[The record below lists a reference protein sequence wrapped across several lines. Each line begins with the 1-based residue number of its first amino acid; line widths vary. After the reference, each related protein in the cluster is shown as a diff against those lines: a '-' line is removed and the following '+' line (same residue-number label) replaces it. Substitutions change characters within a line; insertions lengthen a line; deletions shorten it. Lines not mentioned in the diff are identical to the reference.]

1 MDKLYKKILLAE
13 SHYRSRPWLKA
24 ISGEF
29 HITLLSIL
37 KSERKFYLKNNFQI
51 QNLIELDEE
60 ILNKNVENPKNII
73 LNFEKQNK
81 IIIAEFIQT
90 DRKLKRLNNDEI
102 LIYAAKLIKI
112 YEKYLSESQ
121 FKFCFMEI
129 TWFHEIIL
137 YFLCKKF
144 KIEVYS
150 PVRCKLSFN
159 KFYIFTD
166 YNRKNNIQI
175 KSKEDYSYDELKKE
189 IVLKL
194 PLKENIKLTQEKEFI
209 KLSKRN
215 SLNFDKIRV
224 LIDLLSRKYQGGF
237 YKYIHMSLSWY
248 IKYKIKCVLRK
259 HFFNS
264 FYRFDKCDYKNIKY
278 IYIPLHVQP
287 EAGIDLVG
295 RKYSNQIEFI
305 KRCATSLPVNY
316 HIIVKDHPHDFGRK
330 NSKYYKEIQ
339 SINNCLLVH
348 PRERVEEII
357 TNSDLVITIVGTT
370 SLEACLMGIPSLTA
384 VEMYY
389 SKLLVSR
396 NFNPYEEKLDEIIN
410 NKLNYWKNFRGTK
423 EFKELLLNI
432 FSNRFQG
439 NVSGADMN
447 KEVYNKENIINLLGL
462 FNYLYDR

>member
-1 MDKLYKKILLAE
+1 M
-13 SHYRSRPWLKA
+13 
-24 ISGEF
+24 
-29 HITLLSIL
+29 
-37 KSERKFYLKNNFQI
+37 
-51 QNLIELDEE
+51 
-60 ILNKNVENPKNII
+60 
-73 LNFEKQNK
+73 
-81 IIIAEFIQT
+81 
-90 DRKLKRLNNDEI
+90 
-102 LIYAAKLIKI
+102 
-112 YEKYLSESQ
+112 
-121 FKFCFMEI
+121 
-129 TWFHEIIL
+129 
-137 YFLCKKF
+137 
-144 KIEVYS
+144 
-150 PVRCKLSFN
+150 
-159 KFYIFTD
+159 
-166 YNRKNNIQI
+166 
-175 KSKEDYSYDELKKE
+175 
-189 IVLKL
+189 
-194 PLKENIKLTQEKEFI
+194 
-209 KLSKRN
+209 
-215 SLNFDKIRV
+215 
-224 LIDLLSRKYQGGF
+224 
-237 YKYIHMSLSWY
+237 
-248 IKYKIKCVLRK
+248 
-259 HFFNS
+259 
-264 FYRFDKCDYKNIKY
+264 
-278 IYIPLHVQP
+278 QP

-305 KRCATSLPVNY
+305 KKCATSLPANY

-410 NKLNYWKNFRGTK
+410 NKLNFWRNFRKTK

-447 KEVYNKENIINLLGL
+447 KEVYNKENIINLFGL